1 MNIAKCEKMFEDKP
15 VTDAVAD
22 SDCEDAPM
30 MADELSLGDDEVIP
44 FPFELSSQFGQ
55 EIMYALDTDVLVLV
69 NPGSGHMF
77 KGVFALHRWAICVC
91 STAIQKHLI
100 HSELQKWVKSM
111 NLVSFSDKP
120 MKPDDVVQ

>member
-1 MNIAKCEKMFEDKP
+1 MAKSDKMFENRP
-15 VTDAVAD
+15 VEDASTTAD

-30 MADELSLGDDEVIP
+30 MADELGLGDDEVIP

-55 EIMYALDTDVLVLV
+55 EIMHALDTHVLVLV

-91 STAIQKHLI
+91 NTAMQKNLI
-100 HSELQKWVKSM
+100 HSELQKWVKAM